1 MWTTL
6 TIQVATPVF
15 NSAATPAD
23 AHLNTPPEVRVPSL
37 RGGMRF
43 WLRAMAARYVG
54 DDLYRLREVED
65 RVLGSTANSSPVR
78 LRIPRQPTPAT
89 VELQALLDDWEQG
102 KWIAYLLGPGLA
114 TKGRPLTRNF
124 IPPQEFQI
132 KVRLEGRDRDA
143 HRCALAALWLNC
155 AYGGVGSRIRR
166 GFGNLRIVGAQQG
179 LPFESGSSLMH
190 TPGLSHYA
198 KAQHLL
204 FTGPVAEAR
213 EALSRVCAATGD
225 GKAAAEAE
233 EFDWGE
239 EPISPFPV
247 LGEEHTTA
255 GIAGGRSQASWQAVL
270 ARAGRELRY
279 FRAEIDSDKAEDYS
293 PPIKTKG
300 WVDVIHDKARREKRM
315 PMAAMGLPLV
325 YKGDYE
331 VRATRTKADG
341 GAEQLRRASPLW
353 LRAVG
358 DKNEWRLFSFAFWNR
373 FLPGGDAV
381 SVDLWKRG
389 NHVRELEAS
398 TDNAHGLV
406 ENWIDEIGQGKSFIR
421 GA

>member
-15 NSAATPAD
+15 NSAAPPSDT
-23 AHLNTPPEVRVPSL
+23 HLNTPPEIRVPSL

-65 RVLGSTANSSPVR
+65 RVLGSTANSSPVK
-78 LRIPRQPTPAT
+78 LRVPRQPAPST
-89 VELQALLDDWEQG
+89 VELQDLLDDGEQG
-102 KWIAYLLGPGLA
+102 RWIAYLLGPGLA
-114 TKGRPLTRNF
+114 TKGRPRTRHF
-124 IPPQEFQI
+124 IPPQEFRL
-132 KVRLEGRDRDA
+132 KVRLDGRDRDA

-179 LPFESGSSLMH
+179 LPFDSGSSLMH
-190 TPGLSHYA
+190 TPGLPHYT
-198 KAQHLL
+198 KAAHLV
-204 FTGPVAEAR
+204 FTGPVEEAR
-213 EALSRVCAATGD
+213 EALRRVCAATGD
-225 GKAAAEAE
+225 GGAAADTE
-233 EFDWGE
+233 EFAWGE

-247 LGEEHTTA
+247 LGEEHTAA
-255 GIAGGRSQASWQAVL
+255 GVAGGRSQASWQAVL

-279 FRAEIDSDKAEDYS
+279 FRAELASDKEEKYS
-293 PPIKTKG
+293 PPIKTRG
-300 WVDVIHDKARREKRM
+300 WIDVIHDEARREKRM
-315 PMAAMGLPLV
+315 PMAALGLPLV

-331 VRATRTKADG
+331 VRATRSKNG
-341 GAEQLRRASPLW
+341 GSVEQLRRASPLW
-353 LRAVG
+353 IRAVG
-358 DKNEWRLFSFAFWNR
+358 DGNEWRLFSFAFWSR
-373 FLPGGDAV
+373 LLPDDDAV

-389 NHVRELEAS
+389 NHVRRLEVT

-406 ENWIDEIGQGKSFIR
+406 ENWIDELGGGASFIR
-421 GA
+421 